1 MRKSIKFM
9 VALRVVA
16 ALISVFLLGYVIS
29 KNISN
34 IKSMQEADVA
44 TTTLLNKVQSAE
56 IAHYKWSANL
66 SNALYAGTEFTGS
79 TDPTGCVL
87 GKWLYGESDT
97 DDAVILDLQAQ
108 IEPLHKE
115 LHGSAVSVL
124 EQLKTN
130 PEEAQAYYQET
141 ILSNLTTLVGLLDE
155 VVEYETKLSEE
166 SQLRM
171 QDMIQSMYRLCSIF
185 LLIALL
191 CLISLIQYVLAH
203 VVRPI
208 VQITDGSR
216 PLQEG
221 RLKFEF
227 KHEENNE
234 LGDLA
239 NTLGKSMDLI
249 HSYVDDLRHIMEQL
263 SRGNFDVATAV
274 PYIGDFQAIEGA
286 LNSFI
291 VTISGALGNI
301 SAVQHQVSSHAGQL
315 SGNAQSLA
323 QGATEQAGSVRELH
337 ETLEEL
343 SRTANQNVQ
352 AATEAQDNAALTSK
366 QVSIS
371 SDQMEQ
377 MVEAMADI
385 SESSQQISNI
395 IAAIE
400 NIAFQIN
407 ILALNAAVEAA
418 RAGEAGKGFA
428 VVAEE
433 VRNLAAKSDEAAKAT
448 KELIENSAHAT
459 NRGSEIVG
467 EVSETLKTT
476 LGLVVKSNE
485 YISSIAE
492 AVQGEAESIDQVTT
506 GISQISAVVE
516 MNSASSEEAAAV
528 STELFEQ
535 VRLLEEQTSKFQ
547 LKAHG
552 FASQG

>member
-9 VALRVVA
+9 VALRIVA

-34 IKSMQEADVA
+34 IKSMQEADVSMA
-44 TTTLLNKVQSAE
+44 TLLNKVQSAE

-79 TDPTGCVL
+79 TDPTACVL
-87 GKWLYGESDT
+87 GKWLYGEADT
-97 DDAVILDLQAQ
+97 DDSVILDLQAQ
-108 IEPLHKE
+108 LEPLHKE
-115 LHGSAVSVL
+115 LHESAVYVL
-124 EQLKTN
+124 DLLKTN
-130 PEEAQAYYQET
+130 PQEARDYYQNT
-141 ILSNLTTLVGLLDE
+141 ILSNLTTLVGLMDQ

-166 SQLRM
+166 SQVHM
-171 QDMIQSMYRLCSIF
+171 HDMIESMYRLCMFF
-185 LLIALL
+185 LFVVLICLL
-191 CLISLIQYVLAH
+191 SLIQYVLAR
-203 VVRPI
+203 VVKPI
-208 VQITDGSR
+208 VQITDHSL

-221 RLKFEF
+221 RLEFEMQH
-227 KHEENNE
+227 KENNE

-239 NTLGKSMDLI
+239 KTLRKSMGLI
-249 HSYVDDLRHIMEQL
+249 RSYVEDLKHIMEQL
-263 SRGNFDVATAV
+263 SQGNFDVSTAA
-274 PYIGDFQAIEGA
+274 PYIGDFRSIEET
-286 LNSFI
+286 LNSFTTTLSG
-291 VTISGALGNI
+291 TIENI
-301 SAVQHQVSSHAGQL
+301 CQAEQQVSSNAKLL
-315 SGNAQSLA
+315 SGSAQSLA
-323 QGATEQAGSVRELH
+323 QGATEQASSVKELH
-337 ETLEEL
+337 ETLAEL
-343 SRTANQNVQ
+343 SKTANQNVRV
-352 AATEAQDNAALTSK
+352 ASEAQDNARLTSE

-385 SESSQQISNI
+385 SKSSQQISNI
-395 IAAIE
+395 IATIE
-400 NIAFQIN
+400 NISFQIN

-448 KELIENSAHAT
+448 KELIENSTHVT
-459 NRGSEIVG
+459 KRGGEIVG

-476 LGLVVKSNE
+476 LELVIKSNE

-492 AVQGEAESIDQVTT
+492 AVQGEAESISQVTT

-535 VRLLEEQTSKFQ
+535 VHILDEQTRKFR
-547 LKAHG
+547 LKNR
-552 FASQG
+552 

>member
-9 VALRVVA
+9 VALRIVA
-16 ALISVFLLGYVIS
+16 ALISVFLLGYVIT

-34 IKSMQEADVA
+34 IKSMQEADAA

-87 GKWLYGESDT
+87 GKWLYGEADT
-97 DDAVILDLQAQ
+97 DDPVILDFQAKL
-108 IEPLHKE
+108 EPLHKE
-115 LHGSAVSVL
+115 LHGSAVYVL
-124 EQLKTN
+124 EQFETN
-130 PEEAQAYYQET
+130 PEEARSYYQET
-141 ILSNLTTLVGLLDE
+141 ILSNLTTLVGLLDQ

-166 SQLRM
+166 SQQHM
-171 QDMIQSMYRLCSIF
+171 HDMIQSMHRLCIIF
-185 LLIALL
+185 LCIVLF
-191 CLISLIQYVLAH
+191 CLVSLIQYVLAH
-203 VVRPI
+203 VVKPI
-208 VQITDGSR
+208 VRITEESR

-227 KHEENNE
+227 EHNEDNE
-234 LGDLA
+234 LGDLT
-239 NTLGKSMDLI
+239 NTLRKSMGLI

-263 SRGNFDVATAV
+263 SQGNFDVSTAV
-274 PYIGDFQAIEGA
+274 PYIGDFQSIKEA
-286 LNSFI
+286 LDSFA
-291 VTISGALGNI
+291 VTLSGAIGNI
-301 SAVQHQVSSHAGQL
+301 CEVQHRVSSHAGKL
-315 SGNAQSLA
+315 SGSAQSLA

-337 ETLEEL
+337 ETLAEL
-343 SRTANQNVQ
+343 SSAANQNVQ
-352 AATEAQDNAALTSK
+352 MASEAQDNARLTSE

-371 SDQMEQ
+371 GEQMEQ
-377 MVEAMADI
+377 MVDAMADI
-385 SESSQQISNI
+385 SNSSQQISNV
-395 IAAIE
+395 IATIE

-448 KELIENSAHAT
+448 KELIENSSHT
-459 NRGSEIVG
+459 TRRGGEIVG

-476 LGLVVKSNE
+476 LDLVVKSNE

-492 AVQGEAESIDQVTT
+492 AVQSEAESISQVTT
-506 GISQISAVVE
+506 GITQISAVVE

-535 VRLLEEQTSKFQ
+535 VRVLEEQTSKFQ
-547 LKAHG
+547 LKRM
-552 FASQG
+552 

>member
-9 VALRVVA
+9 VALRIVA

-34 IKSMQEADVA
+34 IKSMQETDAA
-44 TTTLLNKVQSAE
+44 TTTLLNKVQTAE

-97 DDAVILDLQAQ
+97 DDPEILDLQAKL
-108 IEPLHKE
+108 EPLHKE
-115 LHGSAVSVL
+115 LHGSAVYVL
-124 EQLKTN
+124 ELLKKN
-130 PEEAQAYYQET
+130 PQEAQSYYQET
-141 ILSNLTTLVGLLDE
+141 ILSNLTTLVGLLDQ

-166 SQLRM
+166 SQEKM
-171 QDMIQSMYRLCSIF
+171 HNMINSMYRLCSIF
-185 LLIALL
+185 LFIVLIS
-191 CLISLIQYVLAH
+191 LISLIQYVLAR
-203 VVRPI
+203 VVKPI
-208 VQITDGSR
+208 VQITDESR

-221 RLKFEF
+221 RLKFAL
-227 KHEENNE
+227 KHKENNE

-239 NTLGKSMDLI
+239 NALRKSMGLI
-249 HSYVDDLRHIMEQL
+249 HSYVDDLRRIMEQL
-263 SRGNFDVATAV
+263 SQGNFNVSTSV
-274 PYIGDFQAIEGA
+274 RYIGDFKSIEEA
-286 LNSFI
+286 LNSF
-291 VTISGALGNI
+291 VNTLSGTIGNI
-301 SAVQHQVSSHAGQL
+301 CEVEHQVSSHAGQL
-315 SGNAQSLA
+315 SGSAQSLA

-337 ETLEEL
+337 ETLAEL
-343 SRTANQNVQ
+343 SSTANQNVQ
-352 AATEAQDNAALTSK
+352 AAAEAQENARLTSD

-371 SDQMEQ
+371 SEQMEQ
-377 MVEAMADI
+377 MVEAMEDI
-385 SESSQQISNI
+385 SQSSQQISNI
-395 IAAIE
+395 IATIE

-418 RAGEAGKGFA
+418 RAGDAGKGFA

-448 KELIENSAHAT
+448 KELIENSTHAT
-459 NRGSEIVG
+459 KRGSEIVG

-476 LGLVVKSNE
+476 LSLVVKSNE

-492 AVQGEAESIDQVTT
+492 AVQGEAESIAQVTT

-535 VRLLEEQTSKFQ
+535 VRVLEEQTSKFQ
-547 LKAHG
+547 LKRM
-552 FASQG
+552 